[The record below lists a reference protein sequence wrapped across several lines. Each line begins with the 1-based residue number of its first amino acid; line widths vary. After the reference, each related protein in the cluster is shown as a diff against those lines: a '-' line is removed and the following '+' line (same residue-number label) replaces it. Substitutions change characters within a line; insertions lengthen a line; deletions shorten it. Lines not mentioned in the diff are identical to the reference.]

1 MIKRTLAIAL
11 TALALTTGFH
21 SSLTAGEAFPSK
33 PIQIIVPWAP
43 GGGSDISA
51 RIVADKASKYL
62 GEAMIISNMT
72 GAAGLN
78 GAQKVVKS
86 APDGYTILW
95 EHPGNLAV
103 TPLVAKARY
112 TWKDFDIIGSI
123 GASPV
128 AVFTRGS
135 SPWRGIMDAV
145 KDMKANPGK
154 IRWATTP
161 NAASGFSLYAIE
173 DAAGGFKTV
182 IIPAQSDKNRV
193 VSVLGDN
200 SEISA
205 AAFAAVFPYMKSGD
219 AKILAMCS
227 AERSPLAP
235 EIPTLIDQGINAT
248 SEFLYTAFVPKGTP
262 DTVKKTLANALQKAT
277 NDPEVVKSL
286 AAQGVVALWRDA
298 AKTNEYW
305 EDQAGLFLRLG
316 KAKGIFK

>member
-1 MIKRTLAIAL
+1 MIKHTLTIAL
-11 TALALTTGFH
+11 TALALTAVFSPVQAEDT
-21 SSLTAGEAFPSK
+21 FPSK

-51 RIVADKASKYL
+51 RIVVGRASKFL
-62 GEAMIISNMT
+62 GEPMLISNMT

-103 TPLVAKARY
+103 TPLVAKAKY

-128 AVFTRGS
+128 AVFAKGNSR
-135 SPWRGIMDAV
+135 WNGIMDAV
-145 KDMKANPGK
+145 KEIKANPGK

-173 DAAGGFKTV
+173 DAAGGFEVV

-205 AAFAAVFPYMKSGD
+205 AAFASVFPYMKSGD
-219 AKILAMCS
+219 AKILAMGS
-227 AERSPLAP
+227 AKRSPLAP
-235 EIPTLIDQGINAT
+235 ELPTLIDQGIYAT

-262 DTVKKTLANALQKAT
+262 NAVKKALADALQKSVE
-277 NDPEVVKSL
+277 DPEVVKAL
-286 AAQGVVALWRDA
+286 TEQGVVALWRDA
-298 AKTNEYW
+298 QKTNEYW
-305 EDQAGLFLRLG
+305 EEQAALFLRLG
-316 KAKGIFK
+316 KARGTIK

>member
-1 MIKRTLAIAL
+1 MIKHTLAIAL
-11 TALALTTGFH
+11 TALT
-21 SSLTAGEAFPSK
+21 LTAGFNPAHAEDAFPSK

-51 RIVADKASKYL
+51 RIVADRASKIL
-62 GEAMIISNMT
+62 NESMIISNMT

-103 TPLVAKARY
+103 TPLVAKAKY

-123 GASPV
+123 GASPM
-128 AVFTRGS
+128 AVFVKGD
-135 SPWRGIMDAV
+135 SPWNGIMDAV
-145 KDMKANPGK
+145 NAIKADPGK
-154 IRWATTP
+154 IRWATAP

-173 DAAGGFKTV
+173 DAAGGFKV
-182 IIPAQSDKNRV
+182 IIIPAQSDKNRV
-193 VSVLGDN
+193 VSVLGEN
-200 SEISA
+200 SDISA

-227 AERSPLAP
+227 NGRSQLAP
-235 EIPTLIDQGINAT
+235 DLPTLRDQGINAT

-262 DTVKKTLANALQKAT
+262 DAVKKTLADAIQKAVE
-277 NDPEVVKSL
+277 DPKVVKAL
-286 AAQGVVALWRDA
+286 AEQGVVALWRDA
-298 AKTNEYW
+298 QKTNEYW
-305 EDQAGLFLRLG
+305 EEQAALYLRLG
-316 KAKGIFK
+316 KAKGMIK